1 MFSHLGSWELE
12 DLRAWQDE
20 ENKSKKQRKFQSSF
34 GPRTWPSLLHIRI
47 MKRRLSVRSPHEE
60 GESQFPQNL
69 EGTWGGNG
77 AWLRV
82 AGISISWLQQE
93 VRAMST
99 NLFRSSSGTLPVS
112 PKASPCPQTE
122 SIWIKEKKMYAMRP
136 MWEEVGAKKPNKR
149 LWITGVDNP
158 PGEKWV
164 LHQALKRHYI
174 WQGREYSWQPIG
186 NGPEIE
192 TTQTSSSVE

>member
-99 NLFRSSSGTLPVS
+99 NLFRSSSGTLQYLQRHHHVLKLNPFEL
-112 PKASPCPQTE
+112 KKKKCMPCVPCE
-122 SIWIKEKKMYAMRP
+122 R
-136 MWEEVGAKKPNKR
+136 
-149 LWITGVDNP
+149 
-158 PGEKWV
+158 KWV
-164 LHQALKRHYI
+164 PR
-174 WQGREYSWQPIG
+174 
-186 NGPEIE
+186 N
-192 TTQTSSSVE
+192 QTKGCESLEWTILLERNESCTRL

>member
-122 SIWIKEKKMYAMRP
+122 SIWIKEKKNVCHASHVRGSGCQETKQKVVNHWSGQSSWREMSLAP
-136 MWEEVGAKKPNKR
+136 GFKK
-149 LWITGVDNP
+149 T
-158 PGEKWV
+158 
-164 LHQALKRHYI
+164 LHLAGTRIFLAAH
-174 WQGREYSWQPIG
+174 W
-186 NGPEIE
+186 
-192 TTQTSSSVE
+192 